1 MNLTATSIVK
11 TYGGTV
17 ALNNVGLELV
27 PGEIHAL
34 VGENGAGKSTFLK
47 ILAGVES
54 PDSGSMALD
63 DMPYAPTSI
72 KDAEHRGV
80 ALVFQ
85 EVTINTSLGIAE
97 NIFIDRLRSFT
108 RMGTL
113 DVGAMRRRAQD
124 ILDSF
129 SADISVKQNLM
140 SLDLGKWKCIEIARA
155 LSLSPKFLFLDESTA
170 FLNHREVDVVLSAMR
185 NLKTHGIGVAFV
197 SHHLNEV
204 KEVADSLTILKDGRW
219 VGHYRASEIT
229 TDEIQQKMVGRDL
242 SGGIFPPKAAA
253 GTRAPVFSMTG
264 LSTTPRLEV
273 DSLTLHKGEIFGVA
287 GLKGAGGVEILEIVA
302 GAKIP
307 EAGTMTLKGMPYK
320 PSSPKDAW
328 NAGIALVPGD
338 RTREGLLM
346 DFSVMDNLVLPK
358 PPRRGIFF
366 NHAAAAHMAEE
377 MVRRILIKTKSIRSI
392 CRSLS
397 GGNLQK
403 VVLAKCLSVKPDI
416 LLLDN
421 PTRGVDVGARLE
433 IYRIIRELA
442 DQGMAILM
450 VSEDMPELL
459 GLSDRLLVLRAGKIT
474 RLIEN
479 ESEMSENEIVRHMA

>member
-1 MNLTATSIVK
+1 MKLTASGIVK
-11 TYGGTV
+11 TFGGTV
-17 ALNNVGLELV
+17 ALDNVGLELV
-27 PGEIHAL
+27 PGQIHAL

-47 ILAGVES
+47 ILAGVEL
-54 PDSGSMALD
+54 PNSGSMLLD
-63 DMPYAPTSI
+63 DKPYAPTGI
-72 KDAEHRGV
+72 KDAERQGV

-97 NIFIDRLRSFT
+97 NIFIDRLREFT
-108 RMGTL
+108 RFGML
-113 DVGAMRRRAQD
+113 DAKKMRQRAQE

-129 SADISVKQNLM
+129 SADISARQSLM

-170 FLNHREVDVVLSAMR
+170 FLNHREVGAVLDAMR
-185 NLKTHGIGVAFV
+185 NLKNRGIGIAFV

-219 VGHYRASEIT
+219 IGDYRAAEIT
-229 TDEIQQKMVGRDL
+229 TEGIQEKMVGRDL
-242 SGGIFPPKAAA
+242 SGGIFPAKASVND
-253 GTRAPVFSMTG
+253 RKPVLALSG
-264 LSTTPRLEV
+264 ISTTPRLEV
-273 DSLTLHKGEIFGVA
+273 KSLDLREGEIVGVA
-287 GLKGAGGVEILEIVA
+287 GLKGAGGVELIEIVA
-302 GAKIP
+302 GARIP
-307 EAGTMTLKGMPYK
+307 EAGAMTFAGKPYR

-328 NAGIALVPGD
+328 KAGIALLPGD

-358 PPRRGIFF
+358 PPRRNIFF
-366 NHAAAAHMAEE
+366 NRSAAAETANDL
-377 MVRRILIKTKSIRSI
+377 VKRILIKTKSIHSV

-403 VVLAKCLSVKPDI
+403 VVLGKCLSVTPRV

-433 IYRIIRELA
+433 IYRIIRDLA
-442 DQGMAILM
+442 EQGMAILM

-459 GLSDRLLVLRAGKIT
+459 GLSDRLLVLRAGKVT

-479 ESEMSENEIVRHMA
+479 EAEMTENEIIRHMT